1 MSSTGAPLLQVL
13 VVDDE
18 KGIRDLVHDAL
29 SISGFE
35 VTGAADGLEALA
47 LLRNKKWDLCI
58 LDINLPKVDGFALLE
73 KLRERDAQTPVL
85 LLSARG
91 ENFDVTHGLKLGA
104 DDYVRKPFGLEE
116 LVLRVQAL
124 LRRTHSV
131 QERNH
136 LIVGPIQIDDDRHI
150 VTFDGDLVDLSKT
163 EYRLLWELAS
173 QPERVLSKEY
183 LLEAVWGI
191 DFENNSTVVDTYISY
206 LRKKLHNGKFEG
218 IQTVRGIGFK
228 LTVEK

>member
-1 MSSTGAPLLQVL
+1 VANPSGQVL

-18 KGIRDLVHDAL
+18 KGIRDLVRDAL
-29 SISGFE
+29 SLSGFE
-35 VTGAADGLEALA
+35 VTGVADGLDALA
-47 LLRNKKWDLCI
+47 LLRNQKWDLCI
-58 LDINLPKVDGFALLE
+58 LDINLPKVDGFTLLE
-73 KLRERDAQTPVL
+73 KLREKDKQTPVL

-91 ENFDVTHGLKLGA
+91 DSEDVTHGLKLGA

-124 LRRTHSV
+124 LRRTHPA
-131 QERNH
+131 EEAAH
-136 LIVGPIQIDDDRHI
+136 LIFGPIEIDDARHI
-150 VTFDGDLVDLSKT
+150 VTFNGDLVDLSKT

-173 QPERVLSKEY
+173 RPEMVLSKEY
-183 LLEAVWGI
+183 LLESVWGI

-206 LRKKLHNGKFEG
+206 LRKKLHKDGFEG

-228 LTVEK
+228 IAVKK

>member
-1 MSSTGAPLLQVL
+1 MSSSGAPKLQVL

-29 SISGFE
+29 SLSGFD
-35 VTGAADGLEALA
+35 VIGAADGLEALA

-58 LDINLPKVDGFALLE
+58 LDINLPKVDGFTLLE
-73 KLRERDAQTPVL
+73 KLREKDSQTPVL

-91 ENFDVTHGLKLGA
+91 ENVDVTHGLKLGA

-124 LRRTHSV
+124 LRRTHSPSA
-131 QERNH
+131 ETH
-136 LIVGPIQIDDDRHI
+136 IIAGPIQIDDARHL
-150 VTFDGDLVDLSKT
+150 VTFEGNFVDLSKT
-163 EYRLLWELAS
+163 EYRLLWELAA

-183 LLEAVWGI
+183 LLETVWGI

-206 LRKKLHNGKFEG
+206 LRKKLHKNGFEG

-228 LTVEK
+228 LVVGK